1 MSKAI
6 GYQLYFFIFIQEV
19 FDKVQRHSHPL
30 NRSKQAKIM
39 SPYDFYSKLLLND
52 PPFPFFIAVLA
63 IAHAIYYLFLLLF
76 FEYELELVFSLPLLK
91 LD

>member
-1 MSKAI
+1 
-6 GYQLYFFIFIQEV
+6 
-19 FDKVQRHSHPL
+19 
-30 NRSKQAKIM
+30 M